1 MRLAP
6 ITKIYDMHCHAY
18 EFDTG
23 EIADILEN
31 APNIRIVAVSDDL
44 ESFYKTLELHDL
56 FPEKIIPCAGFHPWN
71 IGKRSLQ
78 EVDEVIRQAYK
89 NGIHCIGEIGLDKKF
104 VDPNTWPAQQAI
116 FTRFLQVANELDA
129 YVTVHSPYAWR
140 EALTLMVEI
149 GVENAMFH
157 WYTGPL
163 DLIDEIISS
172 GYYISIN
179 PALKIQSKH
188 RRVAEH
194 TPLEHMVFE
203 SDGPYNYRG
212 LRLSPLMIYE
222 TIEEVASLKKVS
234 VDTVLSHASLN
245 SERLLYG

>member
-1 MRLAP
+1 MRLTQ

-18 EFDTG
+18 EFDSD
-23 EIADILEN
+23 EIIEILEKT
-31 APNIRIVAVSDDL
+31 PSLKIVAVSDDL
-44 ESFYKTLELHDL
+44 ESFHKTLELHDI

-71 IGKRSLQ
+71 VGKLSLH
-78 EVDEVIRQAYK
+78 EVEEVIRHAYK
-89 NGIHCIGEIGLDKKF
+89 YGIHCIGEVGLDKKF
-104 VDPNTWPAQQAI
+104 VDLNTWPTQQAV
-116 FTRFLQVANELDA
+116 FTRFLQVAKELDA

-140 EALTLMVEI
+140 EALTLMVEL
-149 GVENAMFH
+149 GVEKAMFH

-163 DLIDEIISS
+163 NLIDEIASS

-188 RRVAEH
+188 RRVAEY

-212 LRLSPLMIYE
+212 LRLSPIMIHE
-222 TIEEVASLKKVS
+222 TIEEIASLKKVS
-234 VDTVLSHASLN
+234 VDTVLSYASLN